1 MKALCLGFKR
11 VSNGQTS
18 FEDMRD
24 SLRKKLH
31 QKDKNLFPYGNAGIS
46 VSSLAINMLS
56 CRNLVSF
63 SYSTCSH
70 CGFKGED
77 IPDRVDFVLH
87 PPGNP
92 EAISKKC
99 PDCGCDLQQPIFFND
114 PPSILVFDTQSS
126 SIKLNKKISFTY
138 DNQITTLKLRG
149 IVYYGNFHFTAR
161 IISADGIIWYHDGM
175 TTGCTTVREGR
186 LDDAEYNALLH
197 CRAKTL
203 ALAIY
208 AQA

>member
-31 QKDKNLFPYGNAGIS
+31 QKDKNLFPYSNAGTS
-46 VSSLAINMLS
+46 VSSLAVNMLS

-87 PPGNP
+87 PPWNP
-92 EAISKKC
+92 EAISVWLNS
-99 PDCGCDLQQPIFFND
+99 LQHETNSP
-114 PPSILVFDTQSS
+114 
-126 SIKLNKKISFTY
+126 
-138 DNQITTLKLRG
+138 
-149 IVYYGNFHFTAR
+149 GNFSVLNDRNCCKPAVYPDP
-161 IISADGIIWYHDGM
+161 AVAGI
-175 TTGCTTVREGR
+175 
-186 LDDAEYNALLH
+186 YNQLFSSNCWTSNPLWSSN
-197 CRAKTL
+197 CCIPNPLWSSNWCIPNPLWSSKCCNM
-203 ALAIY
+203 
-208 AQA
+208 